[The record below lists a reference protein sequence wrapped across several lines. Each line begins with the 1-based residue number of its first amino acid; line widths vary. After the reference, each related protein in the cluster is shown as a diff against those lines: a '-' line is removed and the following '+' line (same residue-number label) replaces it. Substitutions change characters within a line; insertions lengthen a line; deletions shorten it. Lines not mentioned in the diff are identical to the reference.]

1 VRACVLTTAT
11 FFGNDHRHSNQAKEI
26 RRSIAT
32 VIKQSIIQRKMA
44 QHTHRRMED
53 TVNGEEENQSCT
65 LIVVIMSLLFVAVF
79 GGALVGGVVSGDPSN
94 GFFVTIIAVSSAA
107 IIIAAVAS
115 LRCWCKRRRGA
126 DGYIK
131 DSKGTFSSDDD
142 EKDIKHRKER
152 KSSKNAPNIKE
163 VNAMRRSDVSA
174 LSPNTQDVGSC
185 MTEGESGI
193 TSFAGRILL
202 NRSRQRRSGF
212 DFSSV
217 VSGQPTRGRADPPDA
232 SEEVS
237 STSHGTKEMGPKD
250 PSAARISMN
259 GGIETIE
266 EEDDDDVEVGL
277 NTPSSTYA
285 RKQKGTAR
293 YEVDE
298 ESGIPQSTKVSRSL
312 QHWEVHAFPHASTH
326 LLLPHFL
333 LQCQQRLLQHQLV

>member
-1 VRACVLTTAT
+1 M
-11 FFGNDHRHSNQAKEI
+11 AK
-26 RRSIAT
+26 
-32 VIKQSIIQRKMA
+32 
-44 QHTHRRMED
+44 HTHRRMED
-53 TVNGEEENQSCT
+53 TVNGEEENQSWT
-65 LIVVIMSLLFVAVF
+65 LIVAITSLLCVAVF

-107 IIIAAVAS
+107 IVIAAVAF
-115 LRCWCKRRRGA
+115 LRCWCKGRRGA
-126 DGYIK
+126 DGFIK

-152 KSSKNAPNIKE
+152 KSKNATNIKE
-163 VNAMRRSDVSA
+163 IDAVRNSDVSV
-174 LSPNTQDVGSC
+174 LSPNTHDVGSC
-185 MTEGESGI
+185 MTDGESGI

-202 NRSRQRRSGF
+202 NKSRQRRSGF

-217 VSGQPTRGRADPPDA
+217 ASGQPTRGRVDPPDA

-237 STSHGTKEMGPKD
+237 STLHGTKQMGPKD
-250 PSAARISMN
+250 PSAARISNN

-277 NTPSSTYA
+277 NTPSSKYS

-312 QHWEVHAFPHASTH
+312 QHWEVHAFPHASAH
-326 LLLPHFL
+326 QLLPHFL
-333 LQCQQRLLQHQLV
+333 LQSQQRLPQHQPV

>member
-1 VRACVLTTAT
+1 
-11 FFGNDHRHSNQAKEI
+11 
-26 RRSIAT
+26 
-32 VIKQSIIQRKMA
+32 MA
-44 QHTHRRMED
+44 QHTHRRLED
-53 TVNGEEENQSCT
+53 TANGEEENQSCT

-94 GFFVTIIAVSSAA
+94 GFFVTIIAVSIAA
-107 IIIAAVAS
+107 IVIAAIAS
-115 LRCWCKRRRGA
+115 LRCWCKRRRGS

-131 DSKGTFSSDDD
+131 DSKGTFSSDED
-142 EKDIKHRKER
+142 EKDIKRRKER
-152 KSSKNAPNIKE
+152 KSSKNATNIKE
-163 VNAMRRSDVSA
+163 VDAVRSSDVSA
-174 LSPNTQDVGSC
+174 LSPNTHDVGSC
-185 MTEGESGI
+185 MTDGASGI

-202 NRSRQRRSGF
+202 NKSRQRRSGF

-237 STSHGTKEMGPKD
+237 STSHGTKQMGPKD
-250 PSAARISMN
+250 PSAARISIN
-259 GGIETIE
+259 GGVETIVE
-266 EEDDDDVEVGL
+266 EREVDVDDYDYVDAGL

-285 RKQKGTAR
+285 RKKKGTAR

-326 LLLPHFL
+326 LLLPHI
-333 LQCQQRLLQHQLV
+333 QSQQKLLQHQVV